1 MNDVIKSLCK
11 SLTGSRGFTLAKYV
25 VQQEDRLDDATSI
38 FARCMPLSHIMSRS
52 RCIVVPDPHS
62 AQLRA
67 CNAMFYN
74 TKTKVRGY
82 DSMDPCHRD
91 ANAFQNA
98 IDNTWPLKMQVQK
111 AVLLGTVR
119 HGPWL
124 GGAFGQQLR
133 ELWNLLIQSIAI
145 NSTSS
150 VVVQNMRAGIA
161 FDRRLR
167 LDDMPE
173 NILEMIPSNPFKLAG
188 QYVTSSNS
196 HSTCM

>member
-1 MNDVIKSLCK
+1 MMRHPYLQDAGHYRTLCHALGALQFRI
-11 SLTGSRGFTLAKYV
+11 SILCNCGHVMRCF
-25 VQQEDRLDDATSI
+25 AT
-38 FARCMPLSHIMSRS
+38 P
-52 RCIVVPDPHS
+52 
-62 AQLRA
+62 
-67 CNAMFYN
+67 
-74 TKTKVRGY
+74 KTKVRGF

-91 ANAFQNA
+91 ANTFQNA

-133 ELWNLLIQSIAI
+133 ELWNLLIQSIAT
-145 NSTSS
+145 NSTSFI
-150 VVVQNMRAGIA
+150 VVQNMRAGIA

-173 NILEMIPSNPFKLAG
+173 NILEMIPSNPFKLGG